1 MQNAQHAGTNDE
13 PKMMLDWN
21 NYGHICRK
29 PLIFLLHQER
39 ASEKAVYDGQLKALE
54 KAKGHV
60 DRSSQ
65 DRVVV
70 KSAPST
76 ASQYPAVK
84 QYDLQSTQVGKQ
96 DGWSS
101 LLGIGSDVVVP
112 HLDPPTCGTIRW
124 IGTSPQVLG
133 YVAGVELVSI
143 SFCIK

>member
-1 MQNAQHAGTNDE
+1 MPAGTNNE
-13 PKMMLDWN
+13 ILDWN
-21 NYGHICRK
+21 NMDKYVGNHQ
-29 PLIFLLHQER
+29 FFLHQKR
-39 ASEKAVYDGQLKALE
+39 T
-54 KAKGHV
+54 GHV

-70 KSAPST
+70 KGAPST

-84 QYDLQSTQVGKQ
+84 RYDLQSTQTGKQ